1 VTDTKYI
8 ALVVLAIAFLAA
20 IVAAGALVGIAVAII
35 VALFGLIIIPGI
47 AGKVDEKEDAK

>member
-1 VTDTKYI
+1 MTDIKYI

-20 IVAAGALVGIAVAII
+20 MIIAAALVGIAATVI

-47 AGKVDEKEDAK
+47 AGKVDEVLK

>member
-1 VTDTKYI
+1 MTDKKYI

-20 IVAAGALVGIAVAII
+20 IVAAGALVSIATAII

-47 AGKVDEKEDAK
+47 ASKAEEGSK

>member
-1 VTDTKYI
+1 MTNTQFVAI
-8 ALVVLAIAFLAA
+8 VVLAIAFLAA

-47 AGKVDEKEDAK
+47 VDSVEKSEDAK